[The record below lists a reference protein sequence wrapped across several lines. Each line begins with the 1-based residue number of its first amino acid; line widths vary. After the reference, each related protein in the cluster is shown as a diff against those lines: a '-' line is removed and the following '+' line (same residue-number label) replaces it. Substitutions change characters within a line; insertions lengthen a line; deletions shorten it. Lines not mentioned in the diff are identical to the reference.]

1 MHGDALVQG
10 IATRSR
16 PDPVPRGWS
25 AQSPQAPGVTDI
37 PSPQDTDAPRFLAG
51 LLGRDILASGSPA
64 LHESEAKAQGAQLSY
79 LLFDF
84 AQRGWAEQHLPKTLD
99 AAATLGFS
107 GLNVTHPFKQ
117 SIMPYLDELSPGAEQ
132 VGAVNTVSFAGG
144 RMSGFNTD
152 VTGFE
157 ESVRRG
163 LPGASLDHVIQFG
176 AGGGG
181 AATAHALLGLG
192 ARRLTLFDTDEA
204 RAQALAADLRRLFA
218 DAPIEVGVDIETAAG
233 TASGLVN
240 ATPIGMDNYPGSA
253 VPFELLQPRMW
264 VADIVYFPL
273 ETLLLREARL
283 RGCRTLDGTGMVV
296 FQAAS
301 AFEIFTDLQADRA
314 RMLKSFVEAIHDPVV
329 RAA

>member
-1 MHGDALVQG
+1 M
-10 IATRSR
+10 SR
-16 PDPVPRGWS
+16 RR
-25 AQSPQAPGVTDI
+25 AARVTDS
-37 PSPQDTDAPRFLAG
+37 PSPQDANAPRFVAG

-64 LHESEAKAQGAQLSY
+64 LHEAEARAQGAQLSY
-79 LLFDF
+79 ILFDF
-84 AQRGWAEQHLPKTLD
+84 AQRGWDEQDLPRILD

-117 SIMPYLDELSPGAEQ
+117 SIMPHLDGLSPGAEQ
-132 VGAVNTVSFAGG
+132 VGAVNTISFAGG
-144 RMSGFNTD
+144 RTTGFNTD

-181 AATAHALLGLG
+181 AATAHALLDLG
-192 ARRLTLFDTDEA
+192 AQRLTLFDSDRG
-204 RAQALAADLRRLFA
+204 RAEALAADLRGLFSA
-218 DAPIEVGVDIETAAG
+218 ASIDVGDDVEAAAA
-233 TASGLVN
+233 TASGFVN
-240 ATPIGMDNYPGSA
+240 ATPIGMENHPGSA

-273 ETLLLREARL
+273 ETALLREARQ

-296 FQAAS
+296 FQAAA
-301 AFEIFTDLQADRA
+301 AFEIFTGLQADRA
-314 RMLKSFVEAIHDPVV
+314 RMLNSFVEAIHDPVV

>member
-1 MHGDALVQG
+1 V
-10 IATRSR
+10 
-16 PDPVPRGWS
+16 
-25 AQSPQAPGVTDI
+25 
-37 PSPQDTDAPRFLAG
+37 AG
-51 LLGRDILASGSPA
+51 LLGRGILGSGSPT
-64 LHESEAKAQGAQLSY
+64 LHEAEAKAQGAQLSY
-79 LLFDF
+79 ILFDF
-84 AQRGWAEQHLPKTLD
+84 AQRGWGERDLPKILD

-117 SIMPYLDELSPGAEQ
+117 AIMPYLDALSAGAEQ

-144 RMSGFNTD
+144 RTTGFNTD
-152 VTGFE
+152 ITGFE

-192 ARRLTLFDTDEA
+192 AQKLTLFDTDEA
-204 RAQALAADLRRLFA
+204 RTEALAADLRRLFTTA
-218 DAPIEVGVDIETAAG
+218 SIDVEVDVEKSAA
-233 TASGLVN
+233 TASGFVN
-240 ATPIGMDNYPGSA
+240 ATPIGMENHPGSA
-253 VPFELLQPRMW
+253 VPFELLQPRQW

-301 AFEIFTDLQADRA
+301 AFEIFTGLQADRA
-314 RMLKSFVEAIHDPVV
+314 RMLNSFVKSIHDPAV